1 MTTITSIIQKT
12 RTWRKFS
19 LYQRYLLLQ
28 ALILLPLIHLSLN
41 VWGFQRTYSI
51 LGNIGNIGNGD
62 WGIVKNEN
70 SISSQILTTVSM
82 VKIAAKYYKW
92 ATCLRKSLALWF
104 LLNLIGKRNRYLIG
118 HLFSYI
124 FKPNSRDLEYIFLPR
139 FMYILYYV
147 IRPIRLSLKFLN
159 P

>member
-1 MTTITSIIQKT
+1 MQMTTITSIIQKT

-19 LYQRYLLLQ
+19 LYQRYLLLK

-41 VWGFQRTYSI
+41 VWGFKRTYSI
-51 LGNIGNIGNGD
+51 LGNIGNIGNGE

-104 LLNLIGKRNRYLIG
+104 LLQRQGITTELQIGTRFEKEEFQA
-118 HLFSYI
+118 HAWV
-124 FKPNSRDLEYIFLPR
+124 EYQGML
-139 FMYILYYV
+139 
-147 IRPIRLSLKFLN
+147 
-159 P
+159 

>member
-1 MTTITSIIQKT
+1 MQMTTITSIIQKT

-19 LYQRYLLLQ
+19 LYQRYLLLK

-41 VWGFQRTYSI
+41 VWGFKRTYSI
-51 LGNIGNIGNGD
+51 LGNIGNIGNGE

-92 ATCLRKSLALWF
+92 ATCLRKSLALW
-104 LLNLIGKRNRYLIG
+104 LLLQRQGITTELQIGTRFEKEEFQA
-118 HLFSYI
+118 HAWV
-124 FKPNSRDLEYIFLPR
+124 EYQGML
-139 FMYILYYV
+139 
-147 IRPIRLSLKFLN
+147 
-159 P
+159 

>member
-41 VWGFQRTYSI
+41 LWGFKRTYSI
-51 LGNIGNIGNGD
+51 LGNIGNRE
-62 WGIVKNEN
+62 WGIAESAVLGSPQVEQLSKRGNREN
-70 SISSQILTTVSM
+70 SISEQILTTASM
-82 VKIAAKYYKW
+82 VKTAAKYYKW

-104 LLNLIGKRNRYLIG
+104 LLRRQGISTELQIGTRFEKEEFQA
-118 HLFSYI
+118 HAWV
-124 FKPNSRDLEYIFLPR
+124 EYQGML
-139 FMYILYYV
+139 
-147 IRPIRLSLKFLN
+147 
-159 P
+159 